1 MNRLLPKVTA
11 MKPEPFIVGI
21 AGGTGSGK
29 TTVAAG
35 LAAALGADRV
45 TLIDADSYYA
55 DLSHLSLQERH
66 LENFDHPNALNLAL
80 LAQHLRNLKSG
91 KPVTRH
97 VYDFATHTHLQETV
111 ILQPAPLILVEGILI
126 FVPHE
131 LRRLFDLTIYL
142 DEDADI
148 RLLRRM
154 QRDIA
159 ERGRTIESVA
169 RQYLEQVRP
178 MHVQFVEP
186 TKSRSDIVIDP
197 GQELKHIIERLTARI
212 RKAIDHG

>member
-1 MNRLLPKVTA
+1 M
-11 MKPEPFIVGI
+11 
-21 AGGTGSGK
+21 
-29 TTVAAG
+29 
-35 LAAALGADRV
+35 
-45 TLIDADSYYA
+45 
-55 DLSHLSLQERH
+55 
-66 LENFDHPNALNLAL
+66 
-80 LAQHLRNLKSG
+80 
-91 KPVTRH
+91 
-97 VYDFATHTHLQETV
+97 
-111 ILQPAPLILVEGILI
+111 
-126 FVPHE
+126 PHE

-197 GQELKHIIERLTARI
+197 GQELKHIIDRLTARI
-212 RKAIDHG
+212 RKATDHG